1 MSGLPNAD
9 ADVAAVRHHNMD
21 PGRSYSSILAE
32 ASEPSDRVSDSD
44 VSSDNLGE
52 GRSDGA
58 GAEEQAVNTLRSSLI
73 NSNFTGGGAFEEHL
87 AHIVEDA
94 RESETGSTTEDGSS
108 AAAFAEDAR
117 VDATAMASAAE
128 QGADNAVANG
138 NDERKPPAILDK
150 SKDSPSAASHED
162 EGAGTPPV
170 PADKEEVAKEPVQP
184 AFKFQYEPLDFE
196 KDYYA
201 SLFRYAKGNDEGDI
215 LPPKAA
221 AELFLA
227 SGIPWDRLRMMWNMA
242 VMPVE
247 PYPPG
252 TKPPPA
258 MTFGQFQS
266 AVRLIQL
273 FQNRITAKDEK
284 LRVEKGVMM
293 APAFFAGVSGVVVP
307 LPWNESGQED
317 GVTQRR
323 PRRRHSGSKLSN
335 SLTRQM
341 DSLSV
346 FYSTA
351 EEKKGSPPGGRDSTT
366 MVQYDA
372 EDDYFMSH
380 AELLTYQET
389 FSRHCVTEANGPE
402 TEQNVYVDE
411 AVQLFTKSG
420 LDRDTLGRLWDVV
433 VTDPDSGKLDE
444 EAFVLMTHLI
454 VCVTRRG
461 LAVPTELPSPLRIW
475 RKNRFGGQ
483 GESQDKD
490 EAEAESGAHHNK
502 FVPIQ
507 PSDDE
512 GQRMKRMEG
521 EIWSLKQTVDSL
533 RLEVQELRNI
543 IHATQPPQYDP
554 TPNDDVPNVD
564 VEWYHR
570 ETEEGDDDEDGT
582 FQPSDTFQHSN
593 ASLGIRKPKASAAP
607 PGPNQPPQLTAKRS
621 SPPTRTT
628 NRGMSQNI
636 PAIHPGARKI
646 QSMYRS
652 MPQGRAGQGS
662 PPATNARSKAAQ
674 SMTTGT
680 NDNLASQMQQV
691 EREETFDALMQTTM
705 ERFSEAGSVTG
716 SHVGSLAS
724 SRYNPR
730 ASFRPAQLNRN
741 TVPRP
746 TGRRGNVK
754 RSLVESARHI
764 TRGISGKTEI
774 YETVESPSTAA
785 VDVPPL

>member
-1 MSGLPNAD
+1 MSGAPNAD
-9 ADVAAVRHHNMD
+9 ADVAAGRQHNMD
-21 PGRSYSSILAE
+21 PGRSYPSLLAE
-32 ASEPSDRVSDSD
+32 ASEPSDSD

-58 GAEEQAVNTLRSSLI
+58 GTEDQAAVNTLRSSLI

-94 RESETGSTTEDGSS
+94 RESEAGSTTEDGGSS
-108 AAAFAEDAR
+108 AAAFEDGVR
-117 VDATAMASAAE
+117 VDTTTMACAAK

-138 NDERKPPAILDK
+138 NDGRKPPAIFDK
-150 SKDSPSAASHED
+150 SKDSPSAASIED
-162 EGAGTPPV
+162 EGAAIPPV
-170 PADKEEVAKEPVQP
+170 PANKEEVAKETVQP

-242 VMPVE
+242 VMPVR

-258 MTFGQFQS
+258 MTLGQFQS

-273 FQNRITAKDEK
+273 FQNRITAKDEQ

-293 APAFFAGVSGVVVP
+293 APAFFAGVSGAVVP
-307 LPWNESGQED
+307 LPWNQSVQE
-317 GVTQRR
+317 GETKQ
-323 PRRRHSGSKLSN
+323 RRRHSGSKLSN
-335 SLTRQM
+335 SLTRRM
-341 DSLSV
+341 DSSSMS
-346 FYSTA
+346 FSTA
-351 EEKKGSPPGGRDSTT
+351 EEKKGSPPGGRSSTT

-372 EDDYFMSH
+372 EDGYVMSH
-380 AELLTYQET
+380 AEFLTYQET

-433 VTDPDSGKLDE
+433 VKDPDSGKLDE

-461 LAVPTELPSPLRIW
+461 LAVPDELPAPLRIW
-475 RKNRFGGQ
+475 RKNRFVGQ
-483 GESQDKD
+483 GNSQDKN
-490 EAEAESGAHHNK
+490 EVGAGNGAHHNE

-507 PSDDE
+507 ASDDD
-512 GQRMKRMEG
+512 GQRIKRMEG

-543 IHATQPPQYDP
+543 IHASQPPAQYDP
-554 TPNDDVPNVD
+554 SPNDDVPNVD

-570 ETEEGDDDEDGT
+570 ETEDGDDDEDGT
-582 FQPSDTFQHSN
+582 FQPLDTFQHSN
-593 ASLGIRKPKASAAP
+593 ASLGIRKPKALAAP
-607 PGPNQPPQLTAKRS
+607 PGPKQPPQLTAKRS
-621 SPPTRTT
+621 SPPTRTN

-636 PAIHPGARKI
+636 PSIHPGARKS
-646 QSMYRS
+646 QSMHRS
-652 MPQGRAGQGS
+652 MPHSETGEGT
-662 PPATNARSKAAQ
+662 PPMINARSGVAKPVTA
-674 SMTTGT
+674 GT
-680 NDNLASQMQQV
+680 SDNLASQMQQV

-705 ERFSEAGSVTG
+705 ERFSDSGSVTG

-741 TVPRP
+741 AVHRP

-764 TRGISGKTEI
+764 TRGISGKAEI
-774 YETVESPSTAA
+774 YESVEPPSTAA
-785 VDVPPL
+785 IDVPPL